1 MTKRFSI
8 GQPVV
13 YIGDRNLEFAGRIM
27 QMSRPGKDGHYTCW
41 VKERSGHIRR
51 DPDYLLRPMPILSNP
66 LMLVKND
73 VTTLLDY
80 ATAPTEVKHAK
91 SKK

>member
-13 YIGDRNLEFAGRIM
+13 YIGDRNLEFAGRIV
-27 QMSRPGKDGHYTCW
+27 QMSRSRKDGHYTCW

-51 DPDYLLRPMPILSNP
+51 DPDYLLRPMPVLSNS
-66 LMLVKND
+66 LTLVKND
-73 VTTLLDY
+73 LTTLLDY
-80 ATAPTEVKHAK
+80 ATGANRGKQC
-91 SKK
+91 SK